1 MILLRTLLAETTL
14 NTDEVRNTV
23 KQRATQQGEVLKMDL
38 ESAAARAK
46 KSVAVGKIES
56 SVSMDDKE
64 TQASY
69 KMIAN
74 IVVNHSDN
82 KAMAIEK
89 AGRVIAKIGS
99 SGLPEFHQVVDQY
112 IAKMG
117 GKEVWREKAGNRAGA
132 NILYKMFN
140 DLRSS
145 NTLSKDE
152 KIVLPTGPKRPAMGN
167 AQASGP
173 QDSTVAG
180 GFSGVGGA

>member
-1 MILLRTLLAETTL
+1 MIRLRTLLEATTL

-23 KQRATQQGEVLKMDL
+23 QQRAMKQGIVLKMDL
-38 ESAAARAK
+38 EDAAARAK
-46 KSVAVGKIES
+46 KSVAVGKVET
-56 SVSMDDKE
+56 SVTMDE
-64 TQASY
+64 NGTQASY

-82 KAMAIEK
+82 KAMAVEQH
-89 AGRVIAKIGS
+89 GRVIAKIGS
-99 SGLPEFHQVVDQY
+99 SGLPEFHHVPDLY

-117 GKEVWREKAGNRAGA
+117 GKEVWKEKAGNRAGA
-132 NILYKMFN
+132 NILYKMFK